1 MNFPRRKSKTRNS
14 PASRTA
20 AEAEVVEARQM
31 LSGTVPIYVLGSNGN
46 LWYESS
52 NWQTAGRIQIDSNV
66 KSFVPT
72 VGGDLY
78 VLGTNG
84 NLWLEGAT
92 GRKSGRTFIDSDVQ
106 AFATVLAATPTSR
119 PVPGT
124 FTCRRPTAIPG
135 RRALAGRQARAGA
148 S

>member
-1 MNFPRRKSKTRNS
+1 
-14 PASRTA
+14 
-20 AEAEVVEARQM
+20 M

-92 GRKSGRTFIDSDVQ
+92 GRKAGAPSSILTSRPSPRCSP
-106 AFATVLAATPTSR
+106 ATPTSR

-124 FTCRRPTAIPG
+124 FTCRRPTAISG